1 MSRRPVRLLAAALA
15 AAFAATAHPA
25 LADAAT
31 GPVDAPVPVVVSY
44 ASADDAVP
52 VADPSLGQ
60 RIAEKL
66 QAKGFSTEAAITTIS
81 MLPIVELRGA
91 IPVGHIL
98 MPRPDG
104 APRFGRDDLARSGK
118 IFFWA
123 VLGNMLPMPFILLL
137 LGPLSRLAMRCRPG
151 QRFFDW
157 LFARTRKKTAG
168 LEKYKFWGLAI
179 FVAVPLP
186 VTGAWTGVLAGWL
199 MGIPFWKSL
208 ASLLIGVC
216 CAGVIMTALSLL
228 GWIGLAIALAALLL
242 LVLIPLVR
250 KGKPAQEA

>member
-1 MSRRPVRLLAAALA
+1 MKLRFAALLAAALA
-15 AAFAATAHPA
+15 LALAVAPRPA
-25 LADAAT
+25 LADAAM
-31 GPVDAPVPVVVSY
+31 PVDDTLPVVLSY
-44 ASADDAVP
+44 ASADDVVP
-52 VADPSLGQ
+52 VSEPSLGQ

-66 QAKGFSTEAAITTIS
+66 QAKGFSTEAAITAIS
-81 MLPIVELRGA
+81 LLPIVELRGA

-104 APRFGRDDLARSGK
+104 APRFGRDDLVRSSK

-137 LGPLSRLAMRCRPG
+137 LGPLSRLAMRCSIG
-151 QRFFDW
+151 KRFFEW

-179 FVAVPLP
+179 FVAIPLP

-199 MGIPFWKSL
+199 MGISFWRAL

-228 GWIGLAIALAALLL
+228 GWLGLAIALVALLL
-242 LVLIPLVR
+242 LVLIPLFR